1 MHLGHHLNQHHPTN
15 RYVLRRDLDACAAL
29 DMDVPALMSAQ
40 RGCFILSA
48 SARTASHSGWPH
60 WQPSGSLDVGDST
73 RLRQCS
79 LQ

>member
-1 MHLGHHLNQHHPTN
+1 MP
-15 RYVLRRDLDACAAL
+15 
-29 DMDVPALMSAQ
+29 AQ
-40 RGCFILSA
+40 RDRFILSA

-60 WQPSGSLDVGDST
+60 WQPLGSLDVGDST